1 MCNLA
6 REEECAEYIMF
17 GYPKKSK
24 NKMDREEVLQTYKE
38 IIESNKIYKF
48 QELVNS
54 LNTGLGDIIYE
65 DLKRT
70 NHEFLNILN
79 SLGFSFPRETFY
91 VWQQFYNYLTEKE
104 HANGDRIELGTLYF
118 WMGDALYRQA
128 KKGYGKYYLKA
139 YVEDI
144 GFHTNYLNG
153 AAIQAL
159 RVYCYLGQKGIDLLD
174 STLKQ
179 ATNTANIE
187 ELKNHIKKSTRG
199 EFERLIVEIENK
211 FSLEGNEYFFL
222 PLAALKEIIIQIDPL
237 VRKKGNK
244 TQAKLLEHLCQLLFG
259 SVNGFRYKLDE
270 RSTLFQLD
278 GLIENNSDQPFLKE
292 LGYTITVE
300 AKQYFHKSRID
311 RKNIDVLAMNMARVS
326 ASSAFLVTTAALS
339 KPAEKEIYHNYLRQG
354 TFIIHFSYKEIKDLC
369 EERVSFPVLISSKVS
384 NIKSYRRL

>member
-1 MCNLA
+1 MN
-6 REEECAEYIMF
+6 REQ
-17 GYPKKSK
+17 
-24 NKMDREEVLQTYKE
+24 VLQKYKE
-38 IIESNKIYKF
+38 MIESSRISKF
-48 QELVNS
+48 EELVYF
-54 LNTGLGDIIYE
+54 LNNGLGDPIYE
-65 DLKRT
+65 DLKKT

-79 SLGFSFPRETFY
+79 SLGLTSPRETFY

-104 HANGDRIELGTLYF
+104 RANGDRIELATLYF
-118 WMGDALYRQA
+118 WMGNALYNQA
-128 KKGYGKYYLKA
+128 KKGYGKYYLKS

-144 GFHTNYLNG
+144 GFNTNYLNG

-179 ATNTANIE
+179 ATNTSNIE
-187 ELKNHIKKSTRG
+187 ELRNYIKKTTRG

-222 PLAALKEIIIQIDPL
+222 PLAALKEITIQIDPL
-237 VRKKGNK
+237 IRKKGNK

-259 SVNGFRYKLDE
+259 SVDGFRYKLDE

-278 GLIENNSDQPFLKE
+278 GLIENNSDHRFLKE

-311 RKNIDVLAMNMARVS
+311 RKNIDVLAMNMARIN
-326 ASSAFLVTTAALS
+326 ASSAFLVTTANLS

-354 TFIIHFSYKEIKDLC
+354 ALIIHLSYKEIKDLC
-369 EERVSFPVLISSKVS
+369 EERVSFPVLICSKVS
-384 NIKSYRRL
+384 DIKSNRGL